1 VAAVLD
7 GSLLVAGWVGDSR
20 AYWLP
25 DEGPASA
32 LTVDDSFAAEQVAA
46 GVPRHDAE
54 NGPHAHAITRWLGL
68 DAPDH
73 TPRTASLRLDTAGW
87 LLVCSDGL
95 WNYCSE
101 AEDLAALV
109 RRCEAVRSPYLAPA
123 GTASGVTATESDP
136 VPDPDPDPL
145 ALAEELVAW
154 ANAQGGH
161 DNITVAL
168 ARVGSP

>member
-1 VAAVLD
+1 V
-7 GSLLVAGWVGDSR
+7 
-20 AYWLP
+20 
-25 DEGPASA
+25 
-32 LTVDDSFAAEQVAA
+32 
-46 GVPRHDAE
+46 
-54 NGPHAHAITRWLGL
+54 
-68 DAPDH
+68 
-73 TPRTASLRLDTAGW
+73 
-87 LLVCSDGL
+87 LVCSDGL

-109 RRCEAVRSPYLAPA
+109 RRCAAVRSPSLAPA
-123 GTASGVTATESDP
+123 GTASGVTAAEPDPEPDP
-136 VPDPDPDPL
+136 VASPVADPL